1 MEFCF
6 LVHVWRV
13 SDDKPS
19 LKCPDHH
26 GIYTQSYRLN
36 VLEHLGKGYIKT
48 GSDFAANQVLPTPQ
62 FTWVKSFLICI
73 YGWWLIL
80 VPILVLFTFN
90 LSVKKKRMF
99 RRQLWPVH
107 VPHHGI
113 RQLEWCYF
121 GFLGMTVFW
130 YHDKPSFYWCQFAGL
145 CFEIISTLCF
155 TENKKV
161 G

>member
-1 MEFCF
+1 MSWPSRN
-6 LVHVWRV
+6 LYTRV
-13 SDDKPS
+13 IDLTFWSILEKDISKQDLILRLIKFYQHPNLHG
-19 LKCPDHH
+19 LKD
-26 GIYTQSYRLN
+26 
-36 VLEHLGKGYIKT
+36 
-48 GSDFAANQVLPTPQ
+48 
-62 FTWVKSFLICI
+62 SFLICI

-80 VPILVLFTFN
+80 VPFLVLFTFN